1 MSDQNEYVI
10 LGLMSGTSLDGVDLA
25 LCKFYCRNGAFHY
38 QLIGAETIAYPG
50 YIKEKLDDA
59 LNISAQGLQ
68 TIDQELGAYYAEL
81 ILGFLDRYP
90 NQPPPLLIASHGHTV
105 LHQPDKGITMQIGNG
120 AVIAKHTGITVIND
134 FRIQDVAKGGQ
145 GAPLVPV
152 GDRDLFGEF
161 SFCLNL
167 GGIANVS
174 FDEGGT
180 RIACDISPCNMALN
194 TITSWIDIEYD
205 RNGAL
210 AARGGVQPD
219 LLERLNALAY
229 YRLPAP
235 KSLGK
240 EWFLRSFLPEIRRTE
255 ITIEDL
261 LRTVNEHIAD
271 QVASFI
277 NAKHINGSR
286 VLITGGG
293 VHNRFLV
300 SLLKNKCQADLFI
313 PGKQLID
320 FKEAIVFAYL
330 GLLRHLDL
338 NNVLASVTG
347 AGSDTSAGI
356 IHYPNK

>member
-1 MSDQNEYVI
+1 MYDLKEFVV

-25 LCKFYCRNGAFHY
+25 LCRFTEAGGAFQYH
-38 QLIGAETIAYPG
+38 LIGAETITYPR
-50 YIKEKLDDA
+50 YMKEKLDDA
-59 LNISAQGLQ
+59 FNISAAGLQ
-68 TIDQELGAYYAEL
+68 DIDQELGAFYAEQ
-81 ILGFLDRYP
+81 ILGFLDRHHP
-90 NQPPPLLIASHGHTV
+90 RPLLIASHGHTIR
-105 LHQPDKGITMQIGNG
+105 HQPDKGITMQIGDG
-120 AVIAKHTGITVIND
+120 TIIAKKTGITVIND
-134 FRIQDVAKGGQ
+134 FRTQDVSKGGQ

-152 GDRDLFGEF
+152 GDRDLFGDYRY
-161 SFCLNL
+161 CLNL

-174 FDEGGT
+174 FDDKGI
-180 RIACDISPCNMALN
+180 RIACDIAPCNMALN
-194 TITSWIDIEYD
+194 TITSWIDMEYD
-205 RNGAL
+205 WNGAL
-210 AARGGVQPD
+210 AARGEVQPD

-240 EWFLRSFLPEIRRTE
+240 EWFLRTFLPEIRQTE

-277 NAKHINGSR
+277 NINHPDGSSM
-286 VLITGGG
+286 LITGGG

-313 PGKQLID
+313 PGEKLID

-330 GLLRHLDL
+330 GLLRQLG
-338 NNVLASVTG
+338 NTNVLASVTG
-347 AGSDTSAGI
+347 ADSDTCAGI
-356 IHYPNK
+356 IHHPN